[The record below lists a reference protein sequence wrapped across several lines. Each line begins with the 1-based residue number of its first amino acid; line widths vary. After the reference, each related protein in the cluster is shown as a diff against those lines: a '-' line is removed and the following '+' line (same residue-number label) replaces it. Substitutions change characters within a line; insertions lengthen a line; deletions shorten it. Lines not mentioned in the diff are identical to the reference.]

1 VGFGWMHALL
11 CASAPAQY
19 RLPCHVTHPGCS
31 TLLLLLVLLVGSR
44 PLPGASC
51 GHTCTLL
58 CHPGPCPPCPRVVD
72 APCHCGKLRLRQRC
86 GQAAF
91 SCAEVCGRRLG
102 CGHACPEVCHEGPC
116 PPCQQVRHSKVSA
129 LESADACC
137 CFHSAKS
144 FGRQVWTGAQ
154 EAAVGGHM
162 NHLLPCPTT
171 SRQLV
176 EQANLNLRMPCL
188 YTVSHLVVQLPCTSF
203 SPPPPPP
210 PIPGCRCP
218 LTAAGV
224 GRRLR
229 SAPAAS
235 RSGTAPGPAASPW
248 PVAATPASWCA
259 MAAPPARPAPSRVCG
274 APSPS
279 LPPCTQSTPPPPCFL
294 MCGCAVCRSCGDL
307 MECVD
312 GARRFHDA
320 AFIHVIQFALWHRG
334 AWLKLWWSRMLPPGA
349 RTCPCGKTPY
359 PDLPCDQASPSCGS
373 TCGKL
378 LSCGA
383 HSCAERCHTGPCPAV
398 GAGGSWGCL
407 GMLLGRTQTTAA
419 DCLGLIDGNSWVPC
433 AACCTAAS

>member
-188 YTVSHLVVQLPCTSF
+188 YTVSHLVVQLPCTSM
-203 SPPPPPP
+203 S
-210 PIPGCRCP
+210 
-218 LTAAGV
+218 
-224 GRRLR
+224 
-229 SAPAAS
+229 
-235 RSGTAPGPAASPW
+235 
-248 PVAATPASWCA
+248 
-259 MAAPPARPAPSRVCG
+259 
-274 APSPS
+274 
-279 LPPCTQSTPPPPCFL
+279 PPPPCFL